1 MNGHES
7 KFVDVKANTEMKY
20 NFPPEQLTTDE
31 LISIVLEAFR
41 RSDGE
46 RIASIRTHARGT
58 AANYLLVATLCGDR
72 LDELHEQEGRG

>member
-31 LISIVLEAFR
+31 LISIVF
-41 RSDGE
+41 
-46 RIASIRTHARGT
+46 
-58 AANYLLVATLCGDR
+58 
-72 LDELHEQEGRG
+72 DELHEQEGRG